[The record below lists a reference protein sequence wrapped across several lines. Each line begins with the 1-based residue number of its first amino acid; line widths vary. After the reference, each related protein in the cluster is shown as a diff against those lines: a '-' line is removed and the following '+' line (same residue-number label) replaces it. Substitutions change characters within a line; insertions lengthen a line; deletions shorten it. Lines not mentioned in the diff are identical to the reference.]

1 MQAAKATAPS
11 TDLTAF
17 PSHLAH
23 VKKSGS
29 HHIMCGALSPDGSL
43 LAFSDIQGVRC
54 YKLQGAQAAEQAA
67 TADGRT
73 DQAPAAEATEAADQA
88 SNGAA
93 PGAEATQ
100 AAVVDSATGKQT
112 PAQAEA
118 KQTLQRLS
126 MPEDVPAFQEMH
138 FRPQSSHLVGLTPQG
153 NLVVV
158 DTDTS
163 QVSTA

>member
-1 MQAAKATAPS
+1 
-11 TDLTAF
+11 
-17 PSHLAH
+17 
-23 VKKSGS
+23 
-29 HHIMCGALSPDGSL
+29 MCGALSPDGSL

-54 YKLQGAQAAEQAA
+54 YKLQAAEQAA
-67 TADGRT
+67 AANGST

-88 SNGAA
+88 ISGAA
-93 PGAEATQ
+93 SGAEATQ
-100 AAVVDSATGKQT
+100 AAVVDNATGKQI

-126 MPEDVPAFQEMH
+126 LPEGVPAFQEML

-158 DTDTS
+158 DFDTS